1 MTPDFIIGFSREVLQ
16 LTFVVSAPLLGA
28 GLLVGL
34 VVSIFQSATQIQEVT
49 LTFIPKILAVM
60 AALVFFF
67 PWILQMMLNFTA
79 NIFVNF
85 PNMVR

>member
-1 MTPDFIIGFSREVLQ
+1 MTPDFIIGFGREVLE
-16 LTFVVSAPLLGA
+16 LTFIVAAPLLGA

-34 VVSIFQSATQIQEVT
+34 IVSILQSATQIQEVT

-67 PWILQMMLNFTA
+67 PWILQMMLSFTA
-79 NIFVNF
+79 NIFTNF
-85 PNMVR
+85 PSIAR